1 MSSRT
6 VDVTSELRGDTPG
19 KAIHEQTSR
28 EPGLLEANVSA
39 AGGEIACLARNLKVS
54 NYHRN

>member
-39 AGGEIACLARNLKVS
+39 AGGEIACLARNL
-54 NYHRN
+54 